1 MIRIES
7 FNDHPKRRVRH
18 AEIRRAASA
27 VLRGEGATN
36 ALLRVIFTGDSAM
49 KKLNAAWLGHRS
61 TTDVISFPL
70 EGGDGGPV
78 EGEIYVNLDQA
89 RRQAREYRVTERS
102 EIARLV
108 IHGSL
113 HLLGHDDATPA
124 LRRAMAGLEDAYLG
138 RLGVRRPHTS

>member
-1 MIRIES
+1 MTIRVES
-7 FNDHPKRRVRH
+7 FNDHPKRRIRH
-18 AEIRRAASA
+18 ADIKRTAAA
-27 VLRGEGATN
+27 VLKGEGATD
-36 ALLRVIFTGDSAM
+36 ALLRVIFTHDAAM
-49 KKLNAAWLGHRS
+49 KKLNTRWLGHRS

-70 EGGDGGPV
+70 EGSRGASL

-89 RRQAREYRVTERS
+89 RRQAREYRVTDRS

-124 LRRAMAGLEDAYLG
+124 LRRRMSGLEDRYLG
-138 RLGVRRPHTS
+138 RLGVR

>member
-1 MIRIES
+1 MIRVES

-18 AEIRRAASA
+18 AEVRRTAAAVLKGEGVTDA
-27 VLRGEGATN
+27 VLRVVFTN
-36 ALLRVIFTGDSAM
+36 DSAIR
-49 KKLNAAWLGHRS
+49 KLNTTWLGHRS

-70 EGGDGGPV
+70 AGDDGPAV

-89 RRQAREYRVTERS
+89 RRQAREYGVTERN

-113 HLLGHDDATPA
+113 HVLGHDDATPA
-124 LRRAMAGLEDAYLG
+124 LRRKMSGLEDSYLG
-138 RLGVRRPHTS
+138 RLGVR